1 LQHLKNLVK
10 GWPLVE
16 IKLPAVE
23 HELVEAVGNVRR
35 LRKSEAANDASRNIF
50 GGTDLGVWG
59 ASWKGKLFKTVQK
72 LKIDWDVVN

>member
-1 LQHLKNLVK
+1 MCPNVQSRRRSHRVHVLQHLKNLVK

-59 ASWKGKLFKTVQK
+59 AS
-72 LKIDWDVVN
+72 